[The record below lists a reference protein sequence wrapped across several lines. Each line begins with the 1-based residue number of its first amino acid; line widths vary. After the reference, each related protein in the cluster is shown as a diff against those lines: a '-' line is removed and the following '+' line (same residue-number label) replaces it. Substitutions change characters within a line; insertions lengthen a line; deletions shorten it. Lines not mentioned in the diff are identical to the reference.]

1 MEQKDYERIAKL
13 ETQLESVTE
22 GLKRIENKLDAY
34 TANFITRSE
43 AEIRFKN
50 VEKEL
55 IELKDDKRA
64 AILSIEFTA
73 YVALA
78 VLLYAIRQATNLSN
92 HYIPI
97 VAVVLGVAFSIFE
110 NNAFSFEVMVNG
122 LQYALYGIG
131 SVAAIKYALEKVEGE
146 DK

>member
-1 MEQKDYERIAKL
+1 ME
-13 ETQLESVTE
+13 
-22 GLKRIENKLDAY
+22 
-34 TANFITRSE
+34 
-43 AEIRFKN
+43 
-50 VEKEL
+50 
-55 IELKDDKRA
+55 

-92 HYIPI
+92 RYIPI

-110 NNAFSFEVMVNG
+110 ASAFSFEVLVNG
-122 LQYALYGIG
+122 LKYALYGIG

>member
-1 MEQKDYERIAKL
+1 ME
-13 ETQLESVTE
+13 
-22 GLKRIENKLDAY
+22 
-34 TANFITRSE
+34 
-43 AEIRFKN
+43 
-50 VEKEL
+50 
-55 IELKDDKRA
+55 

-92 HYIPI
+92 RYIPI
-97 VAVVLGVAFSIFE
+97 VAVLLGVAFSIFE

-131 SVAAIKYALEKVEGE
+131 SVASIKYALEKGE

>member
-1 MEQKDYERIAKL
+1 ME
-13 ETQLESVTE
+13 
-22 GLKRIENKLDAY
+22 
-34 TANFITRSE
+34 
-43 AEIRFKN
+43 
-50 VEKEL
+50 
-55 IELKDDKRA
+55 

-92 HYIPI
+92 RYIPI

-110 NNAFSFEVMVNG
+110 ASAFSFDVLVNG

-131 SVAAIKYALEKVEGE
+131 SVAAIKYALEKVEGRG
-146 DK
+146 

>member
-1 MEQKDYERIAKL
+1 ME
-13 ETQLESVTE
+13 
-22 GLKRIENKLDAY
+22 
-34 TANFITRSE
+34 
-43 AEIRFKN
+43 
-50 VEKEL
+50 
-55 IELKDDKRA
+55 